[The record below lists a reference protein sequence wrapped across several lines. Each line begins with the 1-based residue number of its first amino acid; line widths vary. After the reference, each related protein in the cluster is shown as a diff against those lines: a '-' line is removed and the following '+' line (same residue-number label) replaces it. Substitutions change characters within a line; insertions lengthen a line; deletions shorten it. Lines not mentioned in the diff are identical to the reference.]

1 MLYSQT
7 TIILYAGASQQ
18 VYATKDFVTT
28 QQYYLTTTVHATF
41 SPKGRHL
48 TTESAVTKSMS
59 TNVITEMGSLIS
71 GKNVSDNMNLSLTS
85 VRESVAWTVAA
96 VSMALFVVSLT
107 VNITMLWLRY
117 RKRQAKDNNVEAPMY
132 EIESNPCY
140 EAASMKQ
147 TIDSTGVQ
155 EVHLYER
162 VTQNKIK

>member
-1 MLYSQT
+1 M
-7 TIILYAGASQQ
+7 
-18 VYATKDFVTT
+18 
-28 QQYYLTTTVHATF
+28 HATS
-41 SPKGRHL
+41 SPKGKHL

-59 TNVITEMGSLIS
+59 INVITEMSSLTS

-85 VRESVAWTVAA
+85 VREAVAWTVAT
-96 VSMALFVVSLT
+96 VSMVLFVVSLT

-132 EIESNPCY
+132 EMEGNPCY

-147 TIDSTGVQ
+147 TTDSTGVQ

-162 VTQNKIK
+162 VNQNKTN